1 MHDRLLNRIFIRL
14 FFLSLGFLSITCLYG
29 QSVSKISGT
38 ITEEST
44 NSPVIEAK
52 VFLIKSNAIFKKVLT
67 DVGGNYAFTDV
78 PFGQYELEIVS
89 IAYDTIRVDINVKST
104 ALRQNFTLGENR
116 ELEEIKVIGNIV
128 TGQNVPVAITK
139 IPLQKITEE
148 LASRDLPML
157 LNGTAGVY
165 ATQQGG
171 GDGDARINVRGFD
184 QRNVG
189 VMIDGVPVNDMENG
203 AVYWSNWFGLDAI
216 TSQMQVQR
224 GLGATKIAMPSI
236 GGTINIITQG
246 IGNKKGGSFK
256 QEYGTGNFL
265 RTSLSYNT
273 GMTKNGWGLT
283 FSGSYKQGQGW
294 VYGTPSQGFFGYAKV
309 SKKLNAHLLTLSAF
323 AAPQWHGQRSFNQ
336 AIQYFSDDKARELG
350 LEIDSSQQFLDM
362 GIRFNQ
368 HWGYRTNENGEREI
382 LNERRN
388 FYSKPQITLKDFW
401 KVNKKL
407 SISNLAYMSIG
418 RGGGTSIFNSGSLL
432 RDSTGLIDWD
442 LIEQENKVSSL
453 FGTPNVN
460 TNYHPTEIQSSQIL
474 IASINNHFWVGY
486 LGQFNYEYSKKLEFS
501 GGIDYRYYEGR
512 HYQRVEDLLG
522 GDYYIDK
529 LDKNAP
535 TPMKRVGDKVAKNTF
550 NSDRDGNVQW
560 TGAFGQMEYNGEKIS
575 TFVNISGIL
584 NGYQGIDYFQK
595 RKLDLGDTT
604 LYIGYSEIGT
614 KWVADTV
621 EYNGQIYTNE
631 SEGLEYQRTAWKYLP
646 GFTFKSGISI
656 KIDKQLNVYSNI
668 GYLNRTPMFSNVI
681 DNNTNKFFAEIVNE
695 KILAIEGGV
704 NYTLKNFGVNL
715 NGYATNWKNKPFP
728 YGVAVPDPQ
737 DPTEFIR
744 ININGMDAVHLGG
757 EIDIAWNITKQLNLE
772 AMFSYGDW
780 FWNSTKTVFIPQ
792 YDSLE
797 FSFDA
802 RNVKVG
808 DAAQTATS
816 ITLRYE
822 PIKNLYFKVQA
833 QYFDRYYAN
842 FDPFTLQG
850 INGGRQSW
858 KMPSYSLINL
868 FAGYKYPFKSF
879 TLIGSG
885 SITNLLNTEYISD
898 ATNNANGNFDNFDA
912 QSATVMFGGG
922 FRFNISL
929 GIQF

>member
-1 MHDRLLNRIFIRL
+1 MSRNFIFL
-14 FFLSLGFLSITCLYG
+14 FLFGAFGAFG
-29 QSVSKISGT
+29 QIAKISGS
-38 ITEEST
+38 ITEET
-44 NSPVIEAK
+44 TKSPVIEAK
-52 VFLIKSNAIFKKVLT
+52 VYLLKDKNVVKKTLT
-67 DVGGNYAFTDV
+67 DVSGNYTLNDV
-78 PFGQYELEIVS
+78 TFGKYEIQVIALSYDTLEIEV
-89 IAYDTIRVDINVKST
+89 NVKS
-104 ALRQNFTLGENR
+104 ASIKQNIILGENR
-116 ELEEIKVIGNIV
+116 ELDEIKVIGNLV
-128 TGQNVPVAITK
+128 TGQNVPVAVTK
-139 IPLQKITEE
+139 ISLQKITEE

-265 RTSLSYNT
+265 RSSFSYNS
-273 GMTKNGWGLT
+273 GMTQKGWGFT
-283 FSGSYKQGQGW
+283 VSASYKQSDGW
-294 VYGTPSQGFFGYAKV
+294 VYGTPSQGFFGYGKI
-309 SKKLNAHLLTLSAF
+309 SKKIKDHLVTLSAF

-336 AIQYFSDDKARELG
+336 AIQYFNAEKARDLG
-350 LEIDSSQQFLDM
+350 LPIDSTQQFLDM

-382 LNERRN
+382 FNERRN

-407 SISNLAYMSIG
+407 AISNLGYISIG
-418 RGGGTSIFNSGSLL
+418 RGGGTAIYNSGALL

-442 LIEQENKVSSL
+442 KIEQENKVNSL
-453 FGTPNVN
+453 FGTPNIDPL
-460 TNYHPTEIQSSQIL
+460 YSPTEIKSSQVL
-474 IASINNHFWVGY
+474 LASINNHFWVGY

-512 HYQRVEDLLG
+512 HYQRIEDLLG
-522 GDYYIDK
+522 GDYFVDK
-529 LDKNAP
+529 LDKNAAS
-535 TPMKRVGDKVAKNTF
+535 PMKRVGDKVAKNTF
-550 NSDRDGNVQW
+550 NADRDGVVQW
-560 TGAFGQMEYNGEKIS
+560 AGYFGQMEYNGDKIS
-575 TFVNISGIL
+575 TFVNISRIL

-604 LYIGYSEIGT
+604 LYLGYSEVGT
-614 KWVADTV
+614 EWVPDTV
-621 EYNGQIYTNE
+621 LYKGKTYTNN
-631 SEGLEYQRTAWKYLP
+631 SPGLEYQRTAWKYIQ
-646 GFTFKSGISI
+646 GFTFKTGVSFKFDDNMS
-656 KIDKQLNVYSNI
+656 VYMNI

-681 DNNTNKFFAEIVNE
+681 DNNTNKFFEEIVNE
-695 KILAIEGGV
+695 KILAFEQGFSYATKKFG
-704 NYTLKNFGVNL
+704 LNFNTYV
-715 NGYATNWKNKPFP
+715 TNWKNKPFP

-744 ININGMDAVHLGG
+744 ININGMDAIHVGG

-772 AMFSYGDW
+772 AMFSCGDW

-792 YDSLE
+792 YNNLE

-802 RNVKVG
+802 RGVSVG

-816 ITLRYE
+816 LTLRYE
-822 PIKNLYFKVQA
+822 PIKNLYFKLQA

-842 FDPFTLQG
+842 FDPFSLQG
-850 INGGRQSW
+850 SNGGRQSW
-858 KMPSYSLINL
+858 KMPGYSLINL

-885 SITNLLNTEYISD
+885 SITNLLNTVYISD
-898 ATNNANGNFDNFDA
+898 ASNNMNGNFDNFDA

-922 FRFNISL
+922 FRFNVSL